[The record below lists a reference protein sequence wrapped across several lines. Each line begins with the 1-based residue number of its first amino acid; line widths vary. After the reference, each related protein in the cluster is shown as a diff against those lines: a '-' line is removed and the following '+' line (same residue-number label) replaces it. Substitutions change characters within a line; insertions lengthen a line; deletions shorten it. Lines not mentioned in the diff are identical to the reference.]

1 MKNLNQKDDRPNRQ
15 ILTSL
20 ILAWGLQGLF
30 SLRALAEPNSPESPA
45 AIENQAQPTT
55 TPIAEI
61 AVEAP
66 ETILPEN
73 QQFVDRNIQPSL
85 PESPT
90 TTTANVG
97 QPAPTEIAIDSPD
110 KILVANP
117 QSANQN
123 IPAEA
128 SLSESPAPVENPN
141 ESVTEESTEQV
152 TSVSQLSDVKTTDW
166 SFQAL
171 QSLVE
176 RYGCIAGYPDGTF
189 RGNRALSR
197 YEFAAGVNAC
207 LDKIRELIATG
218 NENRVK
224 QEDLVK
230 IQNLQEEFA
239 ADIAVLRGRTD
250 LLEARS
256 AELTANQF
264 SPTVKLSGFTIVGI
278 QGRSP
283 NRADRSPRDGK
294 RDTKDP
300 GTNVNTI
307 GLTYLSLT
315 AQFSPRSKLLIGLL
329 NQKGS
334 TSPQLTDDVNLSYN
348 FGETSGVTLND
359 LNYRFLIGD
368 KLAVFAGTAGV
379 NMISGFRGPNREES
393 AASGPISTFA
403 QRNPILNIGLG
414 QGGAGIDWQFAK
426 RASLQAVYSTTVPG
440 FFVSSN
446 GPRGHNTLGL
456 QLTLTPA
463 DPVDLTVYYVNDYS
477 PNGNLLSLAG
487 DSQLTAVNP
496 STSKSASIQT
506 NAVGATV
513 NWRVSSRVSLGGWAG
528 YTNSR
533 IPGKSGSVATT
544 NYMVFVNFPD
554 LFGTGNLGGIYIGQP
569 PKIVSSNLPTGNNIP
584 DFLDTGLGRRGGQP
598 GTTTH
603 VEVFYRWQVSDN
615 ISVTPGVMLIFEPD
629 RTRNSD
635 PITVG
640 VLRTSFSF

>member
-1 MKNLNQKDDRPNRQ
+1 MKNPNQECDRPNRQ
-15 ILTSL
+15 ILTGL
-20 ILAWGLQGLF
+20 ILGWGLQGLF
-30 SLRALAEPNSPESPA
+30 CLPALAETSVSASPA
-45 AIENQAQPTT
+45 AIENQGEPALT
-55 TPIAEI
+55 EI
-61 AVEAP
+61 AVDSP
-66 ETILPEN
+66 ETILPQN
-73 QQFVDRNIQPSL
+73 QEFVDRNIQPSQPSL
-85 PESPT
+85 PQSPA
-90 TTTANVG
+90 TTANIG
-97 QPAPTEIAIDSPD
+97 EPAPTENLVNSPEKIA
-110 KILVANP
+110 VENP
-117 QSANQN
+117 PSINQN
-123 IPAEA
+123 LPADA
-128 SLSESPAPVENPN
+128 SLSESPAPLENPN
-141 ESVTEESTEQV
+141 ETVTEETAEQV
-152 TSVSQLSDVKTTDW
+152 TSVSQLSDVKPTEW
-166 SFQAL
+166 AFQAL

-189 RGNRALSR
+189 RGNRALTR
-197 YEFAAGVNAC
+197 YEFAAGLNAC
-207 LDKIRELIATG
+207 LDKIRELIGTG

-224 QEDLVK
+224 QADLVT
-230 IQNLQEEFA
+230 IQRLQEEFA

-250 LLEARS
+250 LLEARTT
-256 AELTANQF
+256 ELQANQF
-264 SPTVKLSGFTIVGI
+264 SPTVKLSGLTIVGI

-283 NRADRSPRDGK
+283 NRADRAPRDGK

-307 GLTYLSLT
+307 NLNQLYFT
-315 AQFSPRSKLLIGLL
+315 AQFSPRSNLFIGLL
-329 NQKGS
+329 NQNGG
-334 TSPQLTDDVNLSYN
+334 TSPQLTEDVNLAYS
-348 FGETSGVTLND
+348 FGETSGFILSD
-359 LNYRFLIGD
+359 LNYRFLVGD

-379 NMISGFRGPNREES
+379 NMITAFRGPNRSES

-446 GPRGHNTLGL
+446 GPTGHNTLGL

-463 DPVDLTVYYVNDYS
+463 DPVDFTVYYVNDYS
-477 PNGNLLSLAG
+477 PDGNLISLAG

-496 STSKSASIQT
+496 STSKSASLQT
-506 NAVGATV
+506 NAVGASV

-584 DFLDTGLGRRGGQP
+584 DFLDTGLGRKGGQP

-615 ISVTPGVMLIFEPD
+615 ISVTPGLMVIFEPD
-629 RTRNSD
+629 HTRNSD

>member
-1 MKNLNQKDDRPNRQ
+1 MHNLNHKADRPNRQ
-15 ILTSL
+15 ILTAL
-20 ILAWGLQGLF
+20 ILGWGLQGLF
-30 SLRALAEPNSPESPA
+30 SLPALAEPSLAESPA
-45 AIENQAQPTT
+45 VIENQGESATT
-55 TPIAEI
+55 EI
-61 AVEAP
+61 AVDAP
-66 ETILPEN
+66 DTILPEN
-73 QQFVDRNIQPSL
+73 QQFVDRTIQPSQPSL

-90 TTTANVG
+90 TLATLAEPV
-97 QPAPTEIAIDSPD
+97 PSEIAVDSPE
-110 KILVANP
+110 KMLVENP
-117 QSANQN
+117 SSANQN
-123 IPAEA
+123 LPAND
-128 SLSESPAPVENPN
+128 SLPQSPTTIENQN
-141 ESVTEESTEQV
+141 EPISEESTEQV
-152 TSVSQLSDVKTTDW
+152 TSVAQLSDVKPTDW
-166 SFQAL
+166 AFQAL

-189 RGNRALSR
+189 RGNRALTR

-207 LDKIRELIATG
+207 LDKIREAIGTV
-218 NENRVK
+218 NQNRVK
-224 QEDLVK
+224 QEDLLK
-230 IQNLQEEFA
+230 IQRLQEEFA
-239 ADIAVLRGRTD
+239 ADIAQLRGRTD
-250 LLEARS
+250 LLESRIT
-256 AELTANQF
+256 ELQANQF
-264 SPTVKLSGFTIVGI
+264 SPTVKLSGLTIFGI

-283 NRADRSPRDGK
+283 NRADRAPRDGK
-294 RDTKDP
+294 KDTKDP

-307 GLTYLSLT
+307 ALNQLYLT
-315 AQFSPRSKLLIGLL
+315 AQFTPRSNLFIGLL
-329 NQKGS
+329 SQNGS
-334 TSPQLTDDVNLSYN
+334 TSPQLTEDINLAYN
-348 FGETSGVTLND
+348 FGETSGVTLSD
-359 LNYRFLIGD
+359 LNYRFLVGE

-379 NMISGFRGPNREES
+379 NMISGFRGPNRAES

-403 QRNPILNIGLG
+403 QRNPILNIGFG

-426 RASLQAVYSTTVPG
+426 RASFQAVYSTTVPG

-446 GPRGHNTLGL
+446 GPTGHNTLGF
-456 QLTLTPA
+456 QFTLTPA
-463 DPVDLTVYYVNDYS
+463 EPLDLTVYYVNDYS
-477 PNGNLLSLAG
+477 PDGNLISFAG

-496 STSKSASIQT
+496 VTGKSASLQT

-584 DFLDTGLGRRGGQP
+584 DFLDTGLGRKGGQP

-603 VEVFYRWQVSDN
+603 VEAFYRWQVNDN
-615 ISVTPGVMLIFEPD
+615 ISVTPGFMMIFQPD
-629 RTRNSD
+629 HTRNSD

>member
-1 MKNLNQKDDRPNRQ
+1 MKNPDQECDRPNRQ
-15 ILTSL
+15 IITSL
-20 ILAWGLQGLF
+20 ILGLGLHGLF
-30 SLRALAEPNSPESPA
+30 SLPALAEPSLPESPA
-45 AIENQAQPTT
+45 AIENQGEPALT
-55 TPIAEI
+55 EI
-61 AVEAP
+61 AVDSP
-66 ETILPEN
+66 ETILPQN
-73 QQFVDRNIQPSL
+73 QEFVDRNIQPSQPSL
-85 PESPT
+85 PQTPA
-90 TTTANVG
+90 TTANMGEPV
-97 QPAPTEIAIDSPD
+97 PTEIAIDSAQ
-110 KILVANP
+110 KMLVENHLLI
-117 QSANQN
+117 NHN
-123 IPAEA
+123 LPAETG
-128 SLSESPAPVENPN
+128 LSESPATLENPD
-141 ESVTEESTEQV
+141 ETVVEESIEQV
-152 TSVSQLSDVKTTDW
+152 TSVSQLSDVKPTDW
-166 SFQAL
+166 AFQAL

-176 RYGCIAGYPDGTF
+176 KYGCIAGYPDGTF
-189 RGNRALSR
+189 RGNRALTR

-207 LDKIRELIATG
+207 LDKIRELIGTG
-218 NENRVK
+218 NENRV
-224 QEDLVK
+224 QREDLVK
-230 IQNLQEEFA
+230 IQKLQEEFA

-250 LLEARS
+250 LLEARTT
-256 AELTANQF
+256 ELQANQF
-264 SPTVKLSGFTIVGI
+264 SPTVKLSGLTIVGI

-283 NRADRSPRDGK
+283 NRADRAPRDGK
-294 RDTKDP
+294 TDTKDP

-307 GLTYLSLT
+307 NLNQLYFT
-315 AQFSPRSKLLIGLL
+315 AQFSPRSNLFIGFL
-329 NQKGS
+329 NQNGG
-334 TSPQLTDDVNLSYN
+334 TSPQLTEDVNLAYN
-348 FGETSGVTLND
+348 FGETSGLTLSD
-359 LNYRFLIGD
+359 LNYRFLVGD

-379 NMISGFRGPNREES
+379 NMISGFRGPIRAES

-446 GPRGHNTLGL
+446 GPTGHNTLGL

-463 DPVDLTVYYVNDYS
+463 DPVDFTVYYVNDYS
-477 PNGNLLSLAG
+477 PDGNLISLAG

-496 STSKSASIQT
+496 STSKSASLQT
-506 NAVGATV
+506 NAVGASL

-533 IPGKSGSVATT
+533 IPGKSGSVATA

-584 DFLDTGLGRRGGQP
+584 DFLDTGLGRKGGQP

-615 ISVTPGVMLIFEPD
+615 IGVTPGFMVIFQPD
-629 RTRNSD
+629 HTRDSD